1 MSVQHRII
9 YPFLLLLIPLF
20 AASQKVIYSKQ
31 EIDAYN
37 YDYIK
42 IAGYN
47 DNEFFLFQSNLPFE
61 NDRDRIGFKS
71 RKYQVTC
78 YNNNLTVKWS
88 KKINP
93 GNENEKTETMA
104 VINGKVVLIKSAFA
118 DKENKLNVFAS
129 VLDDNGKEPETAI
142 PLGSIVFD
150 KTSNLDKIKIIASQR
165 NNLFGII
172 QNEKKQNGMQKLHCI
187 VINTEIQPV
196 RQLQFDVP
204 YPEKNFSYEN
214 WLLTEAGDFILE
226 GSFYSKENNEKRKRW
241 DAYKLFVSLNGND
254 GAVEYAVNR
263 SEVELNG
270 SAIAYDITNKQ
281 LVLAGFY
288 NDKTTNKSGIIYAT
302 LKTTSNDSLKIFRQ
316 PIGESTQA
324 RMFSGLTIDKSKS
337 GMENLNIEKII
348 LRNDGGAVLIT
359 EMSYVTDYSYY
370 DYFTQNYI
378 RSYEYHFNNAV
389 ALSVN
394 ADGSIDWD
402 AVLRK
407 DQVSTNDFGKYSS
420 FTIAQTE
427 SEINLIYN
435 TRIDRNNSVAIFR
448 INNNGT
454 SDTKEIIQPEDRIML
469 IPFAARQISA
479 DELVVPCWNRKKLLM
494 AKFLFNE

>member
-1 MSVQHRII
+1 MLSHFRILS
-9 YPFLLLLIPLF
+9 LLLLMPLF
-20 AASQKVIYSKQ
+20 ATSQKVVYSKQ
-31 EIDAYN
+31 EIDAYS
-37 YDYIK
+37 YDFIK

-47 DNEFFLFQSNLPFE
+47 ENEFFLFQSNLPFE

-71 RKYQVTC
+71 RKYQITC

-88 KKINP
+88 KKFIPSNDK
-93 GNENEKTETMA
+93 ERIETMA
-104 VINGKVVLIKSAFA
+104 VINGKVVLIKSTFT
-118 DKENKLNVFAS
+118 DKEDKLNVYAS
-129 VLDDNGKEPETAI
+129 PLDDSGKESASPLL
-142 PLGSIVFD
+142 LGSIAFD
-150 KTSNLDKIKIIASQR
+150 KTSSLDKIKIIASQR

-187 VINTEIQPV
+187 VISSELVTM

-214 WLLTEAGDFILE
+214 WLLTEAGDFVLE

-241 DAYKLFVSLNGND
+241 DAYKLFVSLNGNE
-254 GAVEYAVNR
+254 GAVEYAVNK
-263 SEVELNG
+263 SDIELNG
-270 SAIAYDITNKQ
+270 SNIAYDIANKQ

-288 NDKTTNKSGIIYAT
+288 TDKTNGKSGIIYAT
-302 LKTTSNDSLKIFRQ
+302 LKTSANDSLKIFRQ

-324 RMFSGLTIDKSKS
+324 RMFSGLTIDKSNT
-337 GMENLNIEKII
+337 GVDNLNIEKII

-407 DQVSTNDFGKYSS
+407 DQVSTNDYGKYSS
-420 FTIAQTE
+420 FTIAQTDN
-427 SEINLIYN
+427 EINLVYN
-435 TRIDRNNSVAIFR
+435 TRIDRNNSVAVFR
-448 INNNGT
+448 VKNNGT
-454 SDTKEIIQPEDRIML
+454 SDTKEFIQPEDRIMI

-479 DELVVPCWNRKKLLM
+479 DELVIPCWNRKKLLM
-494 AKFLFNE
+494 AKIIFNE